1 VHTDAGATELAV
13 FLNKS
18 LMDVHPRELAGMVK
32 DIPTLPVIYQQL
44 FQLMQD
50 PEVSIPRVSDLMAQ
64 DQALSSKILHLV
76 NSAFYGYN
84 KGIKTISRAVVI
96 LGFRAVRS
104 AALAISVFDYFK
116 DEGESGGINM
126 KDFWVHSIAAASTCK
141 VLAEQVKLAQHEE
154 AFVVGL
160 LHDVG
165 KLIEKRYFA
174 KDFEDLYRAAQ
185 EQHLSWYGGEQ
196 LLFQINHAT
205 IGKAVFRAWDFPS
218 TVVDAIHYHHDPEK
232 AGTVPQLAA
241 LVHVADFMTYQMR
254 MGAPGAYPPV
264 ACSPAALKVLGLTEA
279 QTFEFHEQIRSELDS
294 SLEILKLIE

>member
-1 VHTDAGATELAV
+1 LAV

-18 LMDVHPRELAGMVK
+18 LMDVHPRELAGMVR
-32 DIPTLPVIYQQL
+32 DIPTLPIIYQQL

-50 PEVSIPRVSDLMAQ
+50 PEVSVPHVSDLMAQ
-64 DQALSSKILHLV
+64 DQALSAKILHLV

-84 KGIKTISRAVVI
+84 KQIKTISRAVVI

-116 DEGESGGINM
+116 DEGETTGINM
-126 KDFWVHSIAAASTCK
+126 QDFWVHSIATASTCK
-141 VLAEQVKLAQHEE
+141 VLAEHVKLPQQEE

-174 KDFEDLYRAAQ
+174 RDFDDLYKAAQ

-196 LLFQINHAT
+196 LLFQINHAI
-205 IGKAVFRAWDFPS
+205 IGKAVFRAWDFPAN
-218 TVVDAIHYHHDPEK
+218 VVDGIHYHHDPEK

-241 LVHVADFMTYQMR
+241 LVNVADYMAYQMR
-254 MGAPGAYPPV
+254 LGAPGAYPPET
-264 ACSPAALKVLGLTEA
+264 CSPAALKVLGITEA
-279 QTFEFHEQIRSELDS
+279 QTLELHETVRAELDT
-294 SLEILKLIE
+294 SLDILKLVE

>member
-1 VHTDAGATELAV
+1 MAVHQK
-13 FLNKS
+13 KS

-50 PEVSIPRVSDLMAQ
+50 PDVPVPRVADLIAQ
-64 DQALSSKILHLV
+64 DQALTAKILHLV
-76 NSAFYGYN
+76 NSAFYGHHKQIN
-84 KGIKTISRAVVI
+84 TISRAVVI

-116 DEGESGGINM
+116 DEGESGGISM
-126 KDFWVHSIAAASTCK
+126 KDFWIHSIAAATAAK
-141 VLAEQVKLAQHEE
+141 VLAERAKLAQHEE
-154 AFVVGL
+154 AFVAGL

-174 KDFEDLYRAAQ
+174 GDFDDLCNAAQ
-185 EQHLSWYGGEQ
+185 EQHLSWYRGEQ

-205 IGKAVFRAWDFPS
+205 IGKAVFRAWDFPA
-218 TVVDAIHYHHDPEK
+218 TVVDAIHYHHEPEK

-241 LVHVADFMTYQMR
+241 LVHVADYVTYQMR
-254 MGAPGAYPPV
+254 LGAPGAYPP
-264 ACSPAALKVLGLTEA
+264 AECSAIALKVLGLTEA
-279 QTFEFHEQIRSELDS
+279 QTAEMHERIRAELES
-294 SLEILKLIE
+294 ALEILKLLE